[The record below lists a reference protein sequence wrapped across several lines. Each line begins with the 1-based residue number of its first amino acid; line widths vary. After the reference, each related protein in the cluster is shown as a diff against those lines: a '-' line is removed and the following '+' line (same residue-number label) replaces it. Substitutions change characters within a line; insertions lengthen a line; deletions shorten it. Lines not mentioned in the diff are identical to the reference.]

1 MADNTKKVARFHF
14 PKEMFLKPAN
24 PHDSDHSK
32 APPTESVVLDTHF
45 ANLFREWMAKNRVG
59 YDPTVH
65 EALQQ
70 IMQEYIEKNAAVRMV
85 MQDIEKSG
93 PATGVGLRIET
104 KTITLHADKMLE
116 LALTKELVI
125 ALGLSE
131 YTDDIMSIE
140 INKTFGQGV
149 VLAKK
154 KQQQQRDDAEWM
166 RKTASGIHNMVRDIA
181 GSLKRSKFQPDP
193 VSPSTKAKAK
203 TQILQQIREEA
214 PEASAPGVIPGPS

>member
-1 MADNTKKVARFHF
+1 MADSQKKNMRFHF

-24 PHDSDHSK
+24 PHDSDLAK
-32 APPTESVVLDTHF
+32 TPATESVVLDTHF
-45 ANLFREWMAKNRVG
+45 ANLFREWMTKNRVG

-65 EALQQ
+65 ESVQQ

-85 MQDIEKSG
+85 MMDIDKSG
-93 PATGVGLRIET
+93 PATGVGIRIDTEPVVQR
-104 KTITLHADKMLE
+104 ADKMLE
-116 LALTKELVI
+116 LAMTKELVI

-140 INKTFGQGV
+140 INKAFGQGLT
-149 VLAKK
+149 LAKK
-154 KQQQQRDDAEWM
+154 KQQQQRDDAEWL

-193 VSPSTKAKAK
+193 VSPSVKAKAK
-203 TQILQQIREEA
+203 HHILKQVHEEVS
-214 PEASAPGVIPGPS
+214 EPGVIPGPS